1 MLVIFRG
8 DPAGVFRAVFD
19 KSVAAES
26 SARAQ
31 CRRCSEMDTAIEGMS
46 QG

>member
-26 SARAQ
+26 SEAS
-31 CRRCSEMDTAIEGMS
+31 SELNAGGVQKWTQRWKE
-46 QG
+46 